1 MAEFLKSHRGEV
13 LDVCITEYNEEKV
26 MDAIWEEGREE
37 GMLQGHREGIQQGRE
52 EGIRNT
58 LKTVLEFAPDI
69 KAAVEKTAESYHI
82 DKEKVW
88 EVWEQMK
95 EEDK

>member
-26 MDAIWEEGREE
+26 MDAIWKEGRQE
-37 GMLQGHREGIQQGRE
+37 GVWQGRE